1 MSNSFL
7 ETVRDAPLVAD
18 GAMGTQLYA
27 NGVLF
32 TTNYDELCLSRP
44 ELIKRVH
51 SEYLKAGAQLIE
63 SNTFGA
69 NRFRL
74 QRFGFAERVR
84 EINAAGVALAHQA
97 VSEAPQRAFVAGAIG
112 PTGLNMKS
120 LPTEERD
127 AIRAAFVEQVE
138 GMVSGRH
145 KPDVLA
151 IETMRHPDEVQL
163 AMSAARSVSDLPLMV
178 MVSYDAF
185 GTMADGTTPE
195 RMAELLA
202 QWGADIIGVNCGDGP
217 AGVYENIEK
226 MRHVGLP
233 LAAMPNAGLPRR
245 LDGRMVYMATP
256 EYFGVYSKRLIKLG
270 VRVVGGCCGT
280 TPEHIR
286 ELVGSVKMRAAAQ
299 ASQSVEAEGPSG
311 AIEGATPV
319 PPPGVEVLS
328 VSQKSRLGSKLGKR
342 FVASVEVNPP
352 SHLSL
357 AKTLDH
363 VRMLQRSGVD
373 AINIADGPRASARM
387 GNLAMAV
394 RVEQAVGIET
404 ILHVCCRDRNILGMV
419 AHVLGAHELG
429 IRNLVVITGDP
440 PKMGDYPSC
449 TPVYDMDSVGALRMI
464 RGFNHGRDPG
474 GKAFGGATSFLL
486 ATGAEPAAMDYEGE
500 LAKLRRKVQAGAELV
515 MTQPV
520 YEPAVLERFL
530 DDIAPLNVPV
540 MVGLCPLISF
550 KNAEFLH
557 NEVPGMQIPEA
568 IRERMRKVGTGEPA
582 RREGVRVARDM
593 LEAVRGRVA
602 GAYVM
607 PQREYYESALEVL
620 DGFLD
625 SSLDRALVEQ
635 AGEGDARKA
644 AATDGR

>member
-1 MSNSFL
+1 MTAGFL

-32 TTNYDELCLSRP
+32 TTNYDELCISRP
-44 ELIKRVH
+44 ELVKRIH
-51 SEYLKAGAQLIE
+51 SDYLKAGAQIIE

-84 EINAAGVALAHQA
+84 EINMAGISLAHQA

-112 PTGLNMKS
+112 PTGLNLKS
-120 LPTEERD
+120 LPAEEKD

-138 GMVSGRH
+138 GMVAGRH
-145 KPDVLA
+145 KPDVIA

-163 AMSAARSVSDLPLMV
+163 AMSAVRSVTDLPLMV

-185 GTMADGTTPE
+185 GTMADGTSPE
-195 RMAELLA
+195 RMAELLV
-202 QWGADIIGVNCGDGP
+202 QWGADVIGVNCGDGP

-233 LAAMPNAGLPRR
+233 LVAMPNAGLPRR

-256 EYFGVYSKRLIKLG
+256 EYFGVYAKRLIKLG

-280 TPEHIR
+280 TPDHIR
-286 ELVGSVKMRAAAQ
+286 ELVGSVKMRAAA
-299 ASQSVEAEGPSG
+299 AQSTDSEESSG
-311 AIEGATPV
+311 SIEGGTPI
-319 PPPGVEVLS
+319 PPPGVEV
-328 VSQKSRLGSKLGKR
+328 VAIAQKSRLGSKLGQR
-342 FVASVEVNPP
+342 FITSVEVNPP

-357 AKTLDH
+357 SQTLDR
-363 VRMLQRSGVD
+363 VRMLKRSGID

-387 GNLAMAV
+387 SNLAMAM
-394 RVEQAVGIET
+394 RVEQSVGIET
-404 ILHVCCRDRNILGMV
+404 ILHVCCRDRNTLGMV

-440 PKMGDYPSC
+440 PKMGDYPTC
-449 TPVYDMDSVGALRMI
+449 TAVYDMDSVGALRMI

-500 LAKLRRKVQAGAELV
+500 LAKLHRKVQAGAELV

-530 DDIAPLNVPV
+530 DDVAPLGVPV
-540 MVGLCPLISF
+540 MVGLCPLISYR
-550 KNAEFLH
+550 NAEFLH

-568 IRERMRKVGTGEPA
+568 IRERMRKAGTGEPA
-582 RREGVRVARDM
+582 RREGVRVAREM
-593 LEAVRGRVA
+593 LEAVHKRVA
-602 GAYVM
+602 GAYIM
-607 PQREYYESALEVL
+607 PQREYYESAIEVV
-620 DGFLD
+620 DGYLSD
-625 SSLDRALVEQ
+625 DALR
-635 AGEGDARKA
+635 GE
-644 AATDGR
+644 

>member
-1 MSNSFL
+1 MTAGFL
-7 ETVRDAPLVAD
+7 ETVRDTPLVAD

-44 ELIKRVH
+44 ELVKRIH
-51 SEYLKAGAQLIE
+51 GEYLKSGAQIIE

-84 EINAAGVALAHQA
+84 EINIAGVSLAHQA
-97 VSEAPQRAFVAGAIG
+97 VSEASQRAFVAGAIG
-112 PTGLNMKS
+112 PTGLNLKS
-120 LPTEERD
+120 LPAEEKD
-127 AIRAAFVEQVE
+127 AIRAAFVEQTE
-138 GMVSGRH
+138 GMVAGRH
-145 KPDVLA
+145 KPDVIA

-163 AMSAARSVSDLPLMV
+163 AMSAVRSVTDLPLMV

-185 GTMADGTTPE
+185 GTMADGTSPE

-202 QWGADIIGVNCGDGP
+202 QWGADVIGVNCGDGP
-217 AGVYENIEK
+217 AGVYENIDK

-233 LAAMPNAGLPRR
+233 LVAMPNAGLPRR

-256 EYFGVYSKRLIKLG
+256 EYFGVYAKRLIKLG

-280 TPEHIR
+280 TPDHIR
-286 ELVGSVKMRAAAQ
+286 ELVGSVKMRAAAAQ
-299 ASQSVEAEGPSG
+299 TSEGEGPSDS
-311 AIEGATPV
+311 IEGGTPV
-319 PPPGVEVLS
+319 PPPGVEVVALA
-328 VSQKSRLGSKLGKR
+328 QKSRLGSKLGKR
-342 FVASVEVNPP
+342 FVTSVEVNPP

-357 AKTLDH
+357 TQTLDR
-363 VRMLQRSGVD
+363 VRMLKRSGID

-394 RVEQAVGIET
+394 RVEQSVGIET
-404 ILHVCCRDRNILGMV
+404 ILHVCCRDRNTLGMV

-429 IRNLVVITGDP
+429 IRNMVVITGDP
-440 PKMGDYPSC
+440 PKMGDYPTC

-530 DDIAPLNVPV
+530 DDVAPLGVAV
-540 MVGLCPLISF
+540 MVGLCPLISYR
-550 KNAEFLH
+550 NAEFLH

-568 IRERMRKVGTGEPA
+568 IRERMRKAGTGEPA
-582 RREGVRVARDM
+582 RREGVRVAREM
-593 LEAVRGRVA
+593 LEAVHKRVA
-602 GAYVM
+602 GAYIM
-607 PQREYYESALEVL
+607 PQREYYESAIEVV
-620 DGFLD
+620 DGYLSD
-625 SSLDRALVEQ
+625 EALR
-635 AGEGDARKA
+635 GD
-644 AATDGR
+644 